1 MFDIAEFHLVGRV
14 GSIKIFDNLVRVSV
28 AANGSYK
35 KEGQW
40 VERTHW
46 NEVVIFDS
54 ASRDY
59 VAQNFSKGD
68 YIRTRGTVRQ
78 NNYMKGNEQVYTTEL
93 IVDQISRQPVKRTAP
108 ADNLD
113 AEQPREAATRATG
126 GKTKAKAK
134 AHAPADNYDDD
145 IPF

>member
-35 KEGQW
+35 QNGEW

-46 NEVVIFDS
+46 NEVVIFDK
-54 ASRDY
+54 ATRAY
-59 VAQNFSKGD
+59 VEEKFTKGD

-78 NNYMKGNEQVYTTEL
+78 NSFMRGNEQVYTTEL
-93 IVDQISRQPVKRTAP
+93 IVDQISRQPVKRAAEPVNPDAEPAHEPPKRQSRGRAKAP
-108 ADNLD
+108 A
-113 AEQPREAATRATG
+113 AAQ
-126 GKTKAKAK
+126 
-134 AHAPADNYDDD
+134 ADSLVDDD